1 MSVAKFSIEIDEFKS
16 IEELDAADVKLL
28 QLAQKIAENAY
39 APYSNFYVGAVAM
52 LNNNQIITGTNQEN
66 ASYPVGTCAERVLLA
81 IAATSFPNI
90 PLKTMT
96 ISYLNKNGLNNH
108 PISPCGMCRQYLLE
122 YEQRVKQPIRLILG
136 GQVGKVYIIKSVA
149 DLLPLNFSA
158 DDFKK

>member
-90 PLKTMT
+90 PLKTMA

>member
-90 PLKTMT
+90 PLKTMA

-136 GQVGKVYIIKSVA
+136 GQEGKIYIIKSVA